1 MYKQHQVI
9 YLEQSVKDFIILSS
23 SDEDAYIH
31 VNVHNRDNVIKE
43 LKFISL
49 LWHVC
54 ICYREQ
60 ILRVKNDETIPFIL
74 IGNKCD
80 LTDKRQVSQEQAQA
94 LATEWNVAYVETS
107 AKTRE
112 NVDKVII
119 LNLNWLI
126 LLVVLDIIISVLI
139 LLYTKQD
146 FMFLYTGMT
155 VG

>member
-1 MYKQHQVI
+1 MKMCSLYTYTCQCT
-9 YLEQSVKDFIILSS
+9 Y
-23 SDEDAYIH
+23 
-31 VNVHNRDNVIKE
+31 RDNVIKE

-126 LLVVLDIIISVLI
+126 LLVVLEIIISILI
-139 LLYTKQD
+139 LLYKEQD
-146 FMFLYTGMT
+146 FMFLYTGMI